1 MSNVSKAI
9 PTSIIGA
16 IVALVVIQSLVNT
29 FFPQE
34 TSLVFDMTPLYILAG
49 VGLPFSAMIG
59 IQKIRSNSQ
68 H

>member
-9 PTSIIGA
+9 PTSIIGV

-34 TSLVFDMTPLYILAG
+34 TSLVFDMTPLYVLAG
-49 VGLPFSAMIG
+49 VGLPFSALVV
-59 IQKIRSNSQ
+59 IQKIRSKGK
-68 H
+68 

>member
-9 PTSIIGA
+9 PTSIIGV

-34 TSLVFDMTPLYILAG
+34 TALIFDMSPLYVLAG
-49 VGLPFSAMIG
+49 VGLPGSAIYGM
-59 IQKIRSNSQ
+59 QKIRSNS